1 MLRLISSCTVS
12 LASRPHHRR
21 PTASCGRSGRT
32 VRRRYASSCFIR
44 FTTPLIALLSAPR
57 YQKGQG
63 LRTSQEGQVMVGR
76 IVSSPGFLASHFM
89 HIRTSQKLFAAAVSY
104 HLCPLSLFLNAHDNY
119 AHADNASLYSDA
131 AEPLP
136 CRPVW
141 RGRLEECVEDVQ
153 DSIRSA
159 HYKSGIIAMKSIWS
173 TDEPGQRTNRAK
185 STQKPSFL

>member
-1 MLRLISSCTVS
+1 MNLYVCMQSGLAQAPPKTNRKLRKERKNRAKKVSNPLSYPSLPWSDHLRFQTV
-12 LASRPHHRR
+12 
-21 PTASCGRSGRT
+21 
-32 VRRRYASSCFIR
+32 
-44 FTTPLIALLSAPR
+44 PR
-57 YQKGQG
+57 YQEGQG
-63 LRTSQEGQVMVGR
+63 GRAPQEGQVMVGR

-136 CRPVW
+136 CRPLW

-159 HYKSGIIAMKSIWS
+159 HYMSGIIAMKRIWS
-173 TDEPGQRTNRAK
+173 TDKPARRTNER
-185 STQKPSFL
+185 S